1 MPLQGEYVPSTSE
14 WVRNQVAQYEAT
26 DGVEGGTM
34 KGLPVVILTTM
45 GATSGMIRKVP
56 VMRVE
61 HGGEYLAVASMGG
74 APKNPSWYHN
84 LVAHPL
90 VEVQDGA
97 VRRDYIARQLEGEE
111 RGVWWDR
118 AVAAFPDYAEYQ
130 TKTDRQIPLF
140 LLTPV

>member
-14 WVRNQVAQYEAT
+14 WVRNQVAQYEAS

-45 GATSGMIRKVP
+45 GAMSGKIRKIP

-84 LVAHPL
+84 LTAHPL
-90 VEVQDGA
+90 VEVQDGPA
-97 VRRDYIARQLEGEE
+97 RGDYTARRLDGEE
-111 RGVWWDR
+111 RRVWWDR

-130 TKTDRQIPLF
+130 TKTDREIPLF